1 MKKKVSRFIRKK
13 TKKQLNNQKEREVL
27 KMLIIKAIF
36 IFFAM
41 IYALSKMVD
50 GMNNKYTNNVDRIV
64 NLVEIVVSIAIVF
77 VLFKI

>member
-1 MKKKVSRFIRKK
+1 
-13 TKKQLNNQKEREVL
+13 
-27 KMLIIKAIF
+27 MLIIKAIF

-50 GMNNKYTNNVDRIV
+50 GMNNKYKNNVDRIV

>member
-1 MKKKVSRFIRKK
+1 
-13 TKKQLNNQKEREVL
+13 
-27 KMLIIKAIF
+27 MLIIKAIF